1 MATFYYH
8 YLPLLLLLK
17 VVAFVFILV
26 FLSFFSPFFFCSAL
40 LFVSY
45 FIYLFISQQRGNH
58 QRADGWTD
66 GRTDEQ
72 WTSSGWTSTLHEFSL
87 AVGWNLFLM
96 VAAMV

>member
-26 FLSFFSPFFFCSAL
+26 FLSVFPPFFCSAL

>member
-26 FLSFFSPFFFCSAL
+26 FLPFFPPFFCSAL

-45 FIYLFISQQRGNH
+45 FIYFFPNNAEIINEQ
-58 QRADGWTD
+58 TD

>member
-8 YLPLLLLLK
+8 YLLLLLLLK

-26 FLSFFSPFFFCSAL
+26 LLPLPFFCSPL

-58 QRADGWTD
+58 QRADG
-66 GRTDEQ
+66 RTDEQ
-72 WTSSGWTSTLHEFSL
+72 RTSSGWTYTSL
-87 AVGWNLFLM
+87 V
-96 VAAMV
+96 